1 MSDDVERNR
10 NVLALLWGE
19 LRMLAEPVLGSADPW
34 RRARLM
40 RALGWDL
47 EAISGVDA
55 RAFEQWVGTVAVAI
69 DTLDA
74 AITDGLP
81 DSLAEL
87 KKIGTAAG
95 TAFGQVGTL
104 PPAVRGKLPPLAGL
118 PEALADDLVDHLI
131 LTYLLRRAPWTVP
144 LLTLLGLVTPGV
156 ELPPSPP
163 MPAGDAPI
171 RLPRHRDE
179 LHLERLVELVSDPGG
194 YLKGLYAPAGWGTPE
209 AVEALAARLLP
220 RLAATLRAFGMDA
233 AHGVRPGIGPD
244 QGEVGQ
250 RLADGLLRLRFAV
263 AGPPGGE
270 PVALHGGEPAASP
283 SGEPVALHGGE
294 PAASPSGEPVAPLG
308 PPGPGSLAA
317 ADPDAQLHL
326 GVTLALACWDGL
338 LTGIVAPTGEVHLEG
353 ALGRWNIATDLA
365 GAGPAIAI
373 NSAGVTV
380 AGGGPAVRFA
390 AEIARITPKD
400 EPGWVIG
407 APDGTHLSVG
417 QLVLRGR
424 ATLGAGRDDIEL
436 MLAAGRAE
444 LVVKAG
450 DGDGLLARLLP
461 SDGLRFGFDLGLG
474 WSLRTGLHLSGAA
487 ALTAD
492 YPMHLS
498 LRGIH
503 LEGLRIALAA
513 STSTASVG
521 LTVTT
526 TVRAELGPLHAVVEN
541 IGIRADLTFPPALPA
556 GTGNLGRADLV
567 PRFKA
572 PDGVGLRIDNGIV
585 NGGGYLFVDEP
596 RGMYAGALQLGIAT
610 KDGVS
615 PMRGFLLQATAI
627 LNTRNPDGSRLVE
640 ADGDHTFSMLVVG
653 TFQWYPGLM
662 LFWGISIT
670 GLGLVV
676 GHNRRSDPEEV
687 RNAARAG
694 TLDSLL
700 FPEDVVGRA
709 PAVIATLSRIF
720 PVDPTGTVLG
730 AMVRLNFLAGQVVA
744 DLAVLVEFPDPV
756 RVLLLGK
763 LVIDFKSAGR
773 LRLDSAGIIDVARKE
788 ISLDGA
794 LIGSHLFGRPV
805 AGEFMVRAGWGR
817 SSSFAMSIGGF
828 HPRFCPPAGFP
839 PVKRFEIALQKSG
852 KGLKLNAYLAITSN
866 TAQFGAELVLRFEA
880 GALAVDG
887 RAWLDV
893 LFQFTPFWFTAE
905 IGAYVA
911 VTYDGSELL
920 VVRLVLGVSGPGPW
934 RAWGEARI
942 KFLWW
947 EVSAKLDWTD
957 GKRADALEPSY
968 VDAAALLGA
977 ALSGP
982 NAWEIRS
989 AGAGTE
995 PVALRAVEEAGGA
1008 LLLSPGATL
1017 GVRQNV
1023 LPLGVELDRIGT
1035 SRIRGPHRFTLT
1047 DVSAGTGD
1055 DTVRGSLGAP
1065 ILDDFAPGQFRDLT
1079 PEQRVLTPGF
1089 ERLEAGREVALPD
1102 GTALPAGGV
1111 TVFVGLDADD
1121 AYDRV
1126 IIDDPEDGGREMP
1139 AASATRSVTGAG
1151 PGGLLAQFAATG
1163 PAANARSRTT
1173 GAARFTGAG
1182 LGLRDAGPSW
1192 LPGRGT
1198 PYPTSRRARPARVSP
1213 PVTALPTATQ
1223 AAEVAPGGDR
1233 GRLFRRASV
1242 RVPNPTIVPAEPEK
1256 VS

>member
-19 LRMLAEPVLGSADPW
+19 LRTLAEPVLGSYDPW

-55 RAFEQWVGTVAVAI
+55 HTFETWVGTVGTAV

-74 AITDGLP
+74 AIADGLP

-87 KKIGTAAG
+87 KKIATAAG

-104 PPAVRGKLPPLAGL
+104 PPTVRGKLPPVDGL
-118 PEALADDLVDHLI
+118 PEALVDDLVDHLI

-179 LHLERLVELVSDPGG
+179 LHLERLVELVADPGG
-194 YLKGLYAPAGWGTPE
+194 YLKDLYAPAGWDTPE
-209 AVEALAARLLP
+209 AVEELAARLLP
-220 RLAATLRAFGMDA
+220 RLAATLRAFGVDA

-244 QGEVGQ
+244 QGEAGL
-250 RLADGLLRLRFAV
+250 RLADGLLRVRFAV
-263 AGPPGGE
+263 AGPPGG
-270 PVALHGGEPAASP
+270 GEPAALT
-283 SGEPVALHGGE
+283 GQ
-294 PAASPSGEPVAPLG
+294 
-308 PPGPGSLAA
+308 PGPHPLAGP
-317 ADPDAQLHL
+317 ADADADADADAQLHL

-338 LTGIVAPTGEVHLEG
+338 LTGIVAPTGEAHLEG
-353 ALGRWNIATDLA
+353 ALGRWNVAVDLA

-380 AGGGPAVRFA
+380 AGGGPAVKFS
-390 AEIARITPKD
+390 AEVARIAPKD

-407 APDGTHLSVG
+407 APDGTHLAIG

-424 ATLGAGRDDIEL
+424 AALGTGRDDIEL

-461 SDGLRFGFDLGLG
+461 ADGLRFGFDLGLG

-487 ALTAD
+487 ALTAE

-498 LRGIH
+498 LRGVH
-503 LEGLRIALAA
+503 LEGLRVALAA
-513 STSTASVG
+513 STHTASVG

-526 TVRAELGPLHAVVEN
+526 TVRAEIGPLHAVVEN

-556 GTGNLGRADLV
+556 GTGNLGGADLV

-572 PDGVGLRIDNGIV
+572 PDGVGLRIDNGFV
-585 NGGGYLFVDEP
+585 NGGGYLFIDEP
-596 RGMYAGALQLGIAT
+596 RGMYAGALQLGIAA
-610 KDGVS
+610 KDGLS

-627 LNTRNPDGSRLVE
+627 LNTRNPDGSRLAE
-640 ADGDHTFSMLVVG
+640 ADGEHTFSMLVVG

-676 GHNRRSDPEEV
+676 GHNRRSNPEEV

-700 FPEDVVGRA
+700 FPEDAVGRA

-730 AMVRLNFLAGQVVA
+730 AMVRLNFLSGQIVA

-756 RVLLLGK
+756 RVLLLGR
-763 LVIDFKSAGR
+763 LVIDFRPAGR
-773 LRLDSAGIIDVARKE
+773 LRLDSVGIVDVARKE
-788 ISLDGA
+788 ISLDAA
-794 LIGSHLFGRPV
+794 LIDSNLFGQPV
-805 AGEFMVRAGWGR
+805 SGEMALRARWGGDK
-817 SSSFAMSIGGF
+817 SFALSIGGF

-839 PVKRFEIALQKSG
+839 ALKRFEIKLLKLG
-852 KGLKLNAYLAITSN
+852 KGIKLNAYLAVTSN
-866 TAQFGAELVLRFEA
+866 TAQFGAELLMRFEA
-880 GALAVDG
+880 AGFVLDG

-893 LFQFTPFWFTAE
+893 LFQFKPFWFTAE

-911 VTYDGSELL
+911 LTYDGTELL
-920 VVRLVLGVSGPGPW
+920 VIRLFIGVSGPGPW

-957 GKRADALEPSY
+957 GKKYDQPEPTYLEAAD
-968 VDAAALLGA
+968 LLQP
-977 ALSGP
+977 ALSTP
-982 NAWEIRS
+982 DAWEIR
-989 AGAGTE
+989 AAAVGAE
-995 PVALRAVEEAGGA
+995 PVALRAVEDTGGA
-1008 LLLSPGATL
+1008 LLLSPGAAL

-1023 LPLGVELDRIGT
+1023 LPLGVELQRIGT
-1035 SRIRGPHRFTLT
+1035 SRLRGPNRFTLT
-1047 DVSAGTGD
+1047 EVSAGTGD
-1055 DTVRGSLGAP
+1055 ATVRGTLGAP

-1089 ERLEAGREVALPD
+1089 ERLEAGRGVALPD
-1102 GTALPAGGV
+1102 GTALPVDGS
-1111 TVFVGLDADD
+1111 TVFAGLDGDG

-1126 IIDDPEDGGREMP
+1126 IIDDPDDAGREMP
-1139 AASATRSVTGAG
+1139 AAAHPLSAADAV
-1151 PGGLLAQFAATG
+1151 PGGLLALFAATG
-1163 PAANARSRTT
+1163 PAANARARTS

-1192 LPGRGT
+1192 LAGRGT
-1198 PYPTSRRARPARVSP
+1198 PYPAARRARQAPARVRP
-1213 PVTALPTATQ
+1213 PVTTLPTATQ
-1223 AAEVAPGGDR
+1223 ATEVAPGGDR
-1233 GRLFRRASV
+1233 GRLIRRAGV
-1242 RVPNPTIVPAEPEK
+1242 HVPEPTIVLPEPEK

>member
-19 LRMLAEPVLGSADPW
+19 LRTLAEPVLGAADPW

-47 EAISGVDA
+47 EAVSGVDA
-55 RAFEQWVGTVAVAI
+55 HAFEQWVGTVGAAI
-69 DTLDA
+69 GTLDA
-74 AITDGLP
+74 AIADGPP

-104 PPAVRGKLPPLAGL
+104 PPAVRGKLPPSAGL

-131 LTYLLRRAPWTVP
+131 LTYLLHRAPWTVP

-156 ELPPSPP
+156 ELPASPP
-163 MPAGDAPI
+163 MPAGDAPV

-179 LHLERLVELVSDPGG
+179 LHLERLVELVADPGG
-194 YLKGLYAPAGWGTPE
+194 YLRGLYAPAGWETPE
-209 AVEALAARLLP
+209 AVDALAARLLP
-220 RLAATLRAFGMDA
+220 RLAATLRAFGVDA

-244 QGEVGQ
+244 QGEAGQ

-270 PVALHGGEPAASP
+270 PPSLPGGEQAALPGGGQPALVV
-283 SGEPVALHGGE
+283 GEPPALPGRQ
-294 PAASPSGEPVAPLG
+294 
-308 PPGPGSLAA
+308 GPGSLAA

-365 GAGPAIAI
+365 GAGPAIAV
-373 NSAGVTV
+373 NSAGVTL
-380 AGGGPAVRFA
+380 AGGGPAVKFS
-390 AEIARITPKD
+390 AEIARIAPKD

-424 ATLGAGRDDIEL
+424 ATLSTGRDDIEL

-513 STSTASVG
+513 STPTASVG

-526 TVRAELGPLHAVVEN
+526 TVRAELGPLRAVVEN
-541 IGIRADLTFPPALPA
+541 IGIRADLAFPPAVPA
-556 GTGNLGRADLV
+556 GTGNLGNADLV

-694 TLDSLL
+694 TLDALL

-730 AMVRLNFLAGQVVA
+730 AMVRLNFLSGQVVA

-756 RVLLLGK
+756 RVLLLGR
-763 LVIDFKSAGR
+763 LVIDFQSAGR
-773 LRLDSAGIIDVARKE
+773 LRLDSAGIVDVARRE

-805 AGEFMVRAGWGR
+805 SGEFMVRARWGR
-817 SSSFAMSIGGF
+817 SSSFALSIGGF

-852 KGLKLNAYLAITSN
+852 KGLKLHAYLAITSN
-866 TAQFGAELVLRFEA
+866 TAQFGAELVMHFEA

-905 IGAYVA
+905 IGAYVTL
-911 VTYDGSELL
+911 TYDGTELL

-957 GKRADALEPSY
+957 GKRADAREPSQ

-977 ALSGP
+977 ALSSP
-982 NAWEIRS
+982 DAWEI
-989 AGAGTE
+989 GAATVGTE
-995 PVALRAVEEAGGA
+995 PVALRAVEGAGGA

-1023 LPLGVELDRIGT
+1023 LPLGVELHRIGT

-1047 DVSAGTGD
+1047 EVSVGTGD
-1055 DTVRGSLGAP
+1055 DTVRGTLGAP

-1089 ERLEAGREVALPD
+1089 ERMEAGRAVALPD
-1102 GTALPAGGV
+1102 GTALPADDA
-1111 TVFVGLDADD
+1111 TVFAGLDADD

-1126 IIDDPEDGGREMP
+1126 IIDDPQDAGREMP
-1139 AASATRSVTGAG
+1139 ATPAARSATGAA
-1151 PGGLLAQFAATG
+1151 PGGLLALFAATG

-1173 GAARFTGAG
+1173 GAARFTGAD

-1192 LPGRGT
+1192 LPGPGV
-1198 PYPTSRRARPARVSP
+1198 PHPTGRRPRPARVSP
-1213 PVTALPTATQ
+1213 PATALPTATQ

-1233 GRLFRRASV
+1233 GRLFRRVGV
-1242 RVPNPTIVPAEPEK
+1242 RVPDPTIVLAEPEK

>member
-1 MSDDVERNR
+1 MSDDVETNR

-19 LRMLAEPVLGSADPW
+19 FRTLAEPVLGSSDPW

-47 EAISGVDA
+47 EAVSGVDA
-55 RAFEQWVGTVAVAI
+55 HAFEQWVATVGVAI
-69 DTLDA
+69 ETLDA
-74 AITDGLP
+74 ALVDGLP
-81 DSLAEL
+81 DSLAEV
-87 KKIGTAAG
+87 KKIGAVAG

-118 PEALADDLVDHLI
+118 PEELADDLVDHLM

-156 ELPPSPP
+156 ELPASPP

-179 LHLERLVELVSDPGG
+179 LHLERLVELVADPGG
-194 YLKGLYAPAGWGTPE
+194 YLRGLYAPAGWETPE
-209 AVEALAARLLP
+209 AVDALAARLLP
-220 RLAATLRAFGMDA
+220 RLAATLRAFGVDA

-244 QGEVGQ
+244 QGEAGQ

-270 PVALHGGEPAASP
+270 PVASPGP
-283 SGEPVALHGGE
+283 SGLRP
-294 PAASPSGEPVAPLG
+294 
-308 PPGPGSLAA
+308 LAA
-317 ADPDAQLHL
+317 ADPDAALHL

-353 ALGRWNIATDLA
+353 AFGRWNVATDLA

-380 AGGGPAVRFA
+380 AGGGPAVKFS
-390 AEIARITPKD
+390 AEIARIAPKD
-400 EPGWVIG
+400 DPGWVIG
-407 APDGTHLSVG
+407 APDGTHLSIG

-424 ATLGAGRDDIEL
+424 AALGTGRDDIEL

-498 LRGIH
+498 LRGVH
-503 LEGLRIALAA
+503 LEGLRIALTA
-513 STSTASVG
+513 STPTASVG

-526 TVRAELGPLHAVVEN
+526 TVRAELGPLRAVVEN
-541 IGIRADLTFPPALPA
+541 IGLRADLTFPPAVPA
-556 GTGNLGRADLV
+556 GTGNLGGADLV
-567 PRFKA
+567 PRFKL

-610 KDGVS
+610 KDGGS

-653 TFQWYPGLM
+653 TFQWFPGLM
-662 LFWGISIT
+662 LFWGVSIT

-694 TLDSLL
+694 TLDALL

-730 AMVRLNFLAGQVVA
+730 AMVRLNFLSGQVVA

-805 AGEFMVRAGWGR
+805 FGEFMVRARWGG

-852 KGLKLNAYLAITSN
+852 KGLKLNAYLAVTSN
-866 TAQFGAELVLRFEA
+866 TAQFGAELVMHFEA
-880 GALAVDG
+880 GALVLDG

-911 VTYDGSELL
+911 LTYDGTELL

-957 GKRADALEPSY
+957 GKRAEAQEPSY
-968 VDAAALLGA
+968 VDATALLASALSSPDAWQIGA
-977 ALSGP
+977 A
-982 NAWEIRS
+982 AV
-989 AGAGTE
+989 GTE
-995 PVALRAVEEAGGA
+995 PVTLRAVEGAGGA

-1023 LPLGVELDRIGT
+1023 LPLGVELHRIGT

-1047 DVSAGTGD
+1047 EVSVGTGD
-1055 DTVRGSLGAP
+1055 DTVRGTLGSP

-1089 ERLEAGREVALPD
+1089 ERMEAGRAVALPD
-1102 GTALPAGGV
+1102 GTALPADGV

-1126 IIDDPEDGGREMP
+1126 IIDDPQDAGREMP
-1139 AASATRSVTGAG
+1139 ATPVTRSVSGAR
-1151 PGGLLAQFAATG
+1151 PGGLLALFAATG
-1163 PAANARSRTT
+1163 PAANARSRSA

-1192 LPGRGT
+1192 LPGRGV
-1198 PYPTSRRARPARVSP
+1198 PHPTGRRTQPARTGA

-1233 GRLFRRASV
+1233 GRLLRRATV
-1242 RVPNPTIVPAEPEK
+1242 RVPDPTIVLTEPEK